1 VNILTIPVRNLRRK
15 ALRTILLAVIF
26 SIGILSVVALSFISR
41 AVGENLEEKMN
52 AYGANILVTPRA
64 ETLPVG
70 YGGMSLGDVSVELK
84 YLPREETVRAIRSI
98 HMKDRISAAAPKF
111 VVLARVDGRPLGVI
125 GVDWAEE
132 LGIKSYWSVAQGA
145 RPEAPDQVLAGS
157 AAARTLGLGPG
168 TAIEVEGRAFQ
179 VSGILA
185 PTGGD
190 DDGVVF
196 ADIGTLQQASGRG
209 DVAHFVEVS
218 ALCAGCP
225 VEEIVAEIEHMLPGA
240 EVKALQQ
247 VVKQR
252 MMTVHFVN
260 SLALSVSLVI
270 LLTACVMIGL
280 SVFSAVNE
288 RKHEIGVMRSLG
300 FSRFSVFVVF
310 SMEALL
316 TGMLAGAIGYA
327 GGFAVSGKV
336 LSVLEMTRAATLSF
350 DPAHFLLTMAAV
362 ALLSMAASA
371 YPAFKA
377 ARMDPSR
384 ALVVL

>member
-15 ALRTILLAVIF
+15 ALRTVLLAVIF
-26 SIGILSVVALSFISR
+26 SIGILSVVALGFISR
-41 AVGENLEEKMN
+41 AVGDNLEEKMN
-52 AYGANILVTPRA
+52 TYGANILVTPRA
-64 ETLPVG
+64 ETLHVG
-70 YGGMSLGDVSVELK
+70 YGGMSLGDVSVDLK
-84 YLPREETVRAIRSI
+84 YLPREETIRAIRSI

-111 VVLARVDGRPLGVI
+111 AVLTTVADKPLGVI

-132 LGIKSYWSVAQGA
+132 MGIKSYWSVTGTL
-145 RPEAPDQVLAGS
+145 PEKPQQLLAGS
-157 AAARTLGLGPG
+157 AAARTFGLSPG
-168 TAIEVEGRAFQ
+168 SGLEIEGQLFT
-179 VSGILA
+179 VSGVLA

-190 DDGVVF
+190 DDNVLF
-196 ADIGTLQQASGRG
+196 ADIGALQRAAGKG

-225 VEEIVAEIEHMLPGA
+225 IEEIVAEIEHMLPGA
-240 EVKALQQ
+240 EIKALQQ
-247 VVKQR
+247 VVMQR

-260 SLALSVSLVI
+260 NLALSVSLVI

-300 FSRFSVFVVF
+300 FSKFRVFSVFC
-310 SMEALL
+310 MEALL

-327 GGFAVSGKV
+327 GGFVVSGKV
-336 LSVLEMTRAATLSF
+336 LSILEMTRTATISF
-350 DPAHFLLTMAAV
+350 SPAHFLLTMAGV
-362 ALLSMAASA
+362 ALLSVAASA
-371 YPAFKA
+371 YPAMKA
-377 ARMDPSR
+377 ARMDPST

>member
-15 ALRTILLAVIF
+15 GLRTVLLAVIF
-26 SIGILSVVALSFISR
+26 SIGILSVVALGFISR

-52 AYGANILVTPRA
+52 TFGANILVAPKA

-70 YGGMSLGDVSVELK
+70 YGGMSLGDVSVDLK

-98 HMKDRISAAAPKF
+98 QMKDRISAVAPKF
-111 VVLARVDGRPLGVI
+111 AVLTTVAGKPVGVI
-125 GVDWAEE
+125 GVDWEE
-132 LGIKSYWSVAQGA
+132 EAAIKSYWAMSGV
-145 RPEAPDQVLAGS
+145 RPDEPHQVLAGS
-157 AAARTLGLGPG
+157 AAAGTLGIEPG
-168 TAIEVEGRAFQ
+168 TMLEIEGQSFT
-179 VSGILA
+179 VSGVLA
-185 PTGGD
+185 PTGGED
-190 DDGVVF
+190 DNVLF
-196 ADIGTLQQASGRG
+196 AGIGALQRAAGKG
-209 DVAHFVEVS
+209 DVAHFIEVS

-225 VEEIVAEIEHMLPGA
+225 IEEIVAEIEHMLPGA
-240 EVKALQQ
+240 EIKALQQ

-260 SLALSVSLVI
+260 NLALSVSLVI

-300 FSRFSVFVVF
+300 FSRFRVFAVF
-310 SMEALL
+310 CLEALL
-316 TGMLAGAIGYA
+316 TGVLAGAIGYG
-327 GGFAVSGKV
+327 GGFAVSTKV
-336 LSVLEMTRAATLSF
+336 LSMLEMTRTATIRF
-350 DPAHFLLTMAAV
+350 EPVHFLLTMAGV
-362 ALLSMAASA
+362 AMLSVAASA

-377 ARMDPSR
+377 ARMEPSK